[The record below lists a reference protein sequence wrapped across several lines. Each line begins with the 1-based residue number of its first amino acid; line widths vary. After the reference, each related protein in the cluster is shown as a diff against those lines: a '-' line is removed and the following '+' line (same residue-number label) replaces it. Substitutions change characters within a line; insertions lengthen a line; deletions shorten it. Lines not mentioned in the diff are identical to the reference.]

1 MLKKI
6 MIVAFVI
13 ILWEGREVIFPA
25 IQSVVTAFIE
35 TGSSVMES
43 V

>member
-6 MIVAFVI
+6 MIVVVVI
-13 ILWEGREVIFPA
+13 ILWEGRHVIFPA

-35 TGSSVMES
+35 TGSSIMES